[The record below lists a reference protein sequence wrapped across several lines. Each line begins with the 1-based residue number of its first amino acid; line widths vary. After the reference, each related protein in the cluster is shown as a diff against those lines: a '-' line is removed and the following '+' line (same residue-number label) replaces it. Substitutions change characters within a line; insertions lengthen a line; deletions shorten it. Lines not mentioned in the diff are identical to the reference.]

1 MWWLLLQL
9 LVQRQ
14 EAEQELSQRIQK
26 TQAEKQALVERVSS
40 LSRTLGSMENEKREV
55 ERSSVRLEKDKNAL
69 RKTLDKVGRSFL
81 LVDWLMLTG

>member
-1 MWWLLLQL
+1 MWLLLQL

-14 EAEQELSQRIQK
+14 EAEQELTQRLQK
-26 TQAEKQALVERVSS
+26 TQVEKQALVERVSS

>member
-1 MWWLLLQL
+1 MWLSLQL

-14 EAEQELSQRIQK
+14 EAEQELTQRLQK
-26 TQAEKQALVERVSS
+26 TQVEKQALVERVSS